1 MYIVNIDGG
10 DQFIAKHSQAI
21 YDELEEE
28 YGRRESPTK
37 FPDSSGTIHI
47 EWFGDNQVVNVTAIP
62 AEPRG

>member
-1 MYIVNIDGG
+1 MYIVNVKGG

-47 EWFGDNQVVNVTAIP
+47 EWFGDNQVVDVMAIP
-62 AEPRG
+62 AELRG